1 MISVNDNGVLKTLA
15 TISANVNGVLK
26 EQFVIHA
33 NDAGVL
39 RPIFGTWKAPETLSW
54 SDRLQPNISE
64 YVSSF
69 SVYRNGYECSLV
81 THDLTG
87 SYAGYSMYVEFTLP
101 KVRKTKFQ
109 ITTENFCA
117 YHAQQSESDTTKF
130 HGIDYIKE
138 RPSAVDIYKPSDLR
152 QVGRTTE
159 LVLSGGYHRLE
170 IHCGYTLS
178 LGVDGSVGTSQKF
191 IIALSE
197 QK

>member
-1 MISVNDNGVLKTLA
+1 MISVNDNGVLKALA

-54 SDRLQPNISE
+54 SDRLRSNISG

-69 SVYRNGYECSLV
+69 SVKENGYKCSLT
-81 THDLTG
+81 THDLKD
-87 SYAGYSMYVEFTLP
+87 ANPGYSMYVEFTLP

-138 RPSAVDIYKPSDLR
+138 QPSAVDIYRASDLR

-159 LVLSGGYHRLE
+159 LVLSGGYHKLE
-170 IHCGYTLS
+170 IHCGYTPS
-178 LGVDGSVGTSQKF
+178 LGSVATTQKF
-191 IIALSE
+191 VIALSE